1 MARIALTSKYVVKL
15 ATTGEWDEDMPES
28 FKISQDRLERGRT
41 APPYITA
48 VDKIGGVTSK
58 ILNAV
63 GVGGVQSVCR

>member
-1 MARIALTSKYVVKL
+1 
-15 ATTGEWDEDMPES
+15 MPES

-58 ILNAV
+58 ILNVV
-63 GVGGVQSVCR
+63 GVGGVQSVCRSQVPVSCKINHNVVIDAIAI